1 MVYGEGRLDTAVL
14 KISQLSGGVGTACLR
29 KPQVSRWGGEW
40 VDPYT
45 QREPLLAHVIH
56 IQKTCPPWDP

>member
-1 MVYGEGRLDTAVL
+1 M
-14 KISQLSGGVGTACLR
+14 R
-29 KPQVSRWGGEW
+29 KPQVSRCSGEW